1 MNIQKAYSGLKKFY
15 SDVSLWAKFIL
26 MCLFIVVIG
35 VILFYLFGKNKTI
48 INIVRSILG
57 GFSRNVDKQQNA
69 VLVNKKESDQ
79 KVNYDSLSTG
89 KTIVNKL
96 NSIDSA
102 LSQL

>member
-1 MNIQKAYSGLKKFY
+1 MNIQKAYSVLKKFY
-15 SDVSLWAKFIL
+15 SDVSLWAEFIL
-26 MCLFIVVIG
+26 MYLFIVVIG

-48 INIVRSILG
+48 INIVRGILG
-57 GFSRNVDKQQNA
+57 GFSKNVDKQQNA

-96 NSIDSA
+96 NSIDSV